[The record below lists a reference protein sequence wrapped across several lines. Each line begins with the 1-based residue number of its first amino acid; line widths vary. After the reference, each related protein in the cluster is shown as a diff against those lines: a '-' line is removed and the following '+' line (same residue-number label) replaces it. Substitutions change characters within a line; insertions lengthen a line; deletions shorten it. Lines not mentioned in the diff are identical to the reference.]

1 LQIVG
6 KEQLR
11 LLKERNNI
19 AKRIL
24 LYIFMWLRD
33 NTRAKVASMR
43 IPIDKLVEVGFV
55 KEI

>member
-1 LQIVG
+1 
-6 KEQLR
+6 
-11 LLKERNNI
+11 
-19 AKRIL
+19 
-24 LYIFMWLRD
+24 MWLRD

>member
-1 LQIVG
+1 L
-6 KEQLR
+6 LR
-11 LLKERNNI
+11 
-19 AKRIL
+19 
-24 LYIFMWLRD
+24 IFIWIRE